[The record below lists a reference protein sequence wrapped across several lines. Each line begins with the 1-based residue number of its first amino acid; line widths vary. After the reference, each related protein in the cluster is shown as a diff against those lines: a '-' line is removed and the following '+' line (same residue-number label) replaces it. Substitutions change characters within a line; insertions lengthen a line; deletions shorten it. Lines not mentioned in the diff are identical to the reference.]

1 SAHSTAPIAR
11 NTAFISTT
19 TKASR
24 NGCSGGL
31 PPATTVI
38 STIAVATVS
47 PSTACTATLA
57 PRTEEGGTG
66 VVRSRRRN
74 PDSRCIPKVWGIDI
88 TPVTV
93 TENITIG
100 AVKATIRSEERRVGE
115 ECGGRWA
122 TARGRG

>member
-1 SAHSTAPIAR
+1 
-11 NTAFISTT
+11 
-19 TKASR
+19 

-93 TENITIG
+93 TENLTIG
-100 AVKATIRSEERRVGE
+100 EVQATITLSPPKASTGTRVAGITAMTMMASSGRPTAKITEAGER
-115 ECGGRWA
+115 
-122 TARGRG
+122 